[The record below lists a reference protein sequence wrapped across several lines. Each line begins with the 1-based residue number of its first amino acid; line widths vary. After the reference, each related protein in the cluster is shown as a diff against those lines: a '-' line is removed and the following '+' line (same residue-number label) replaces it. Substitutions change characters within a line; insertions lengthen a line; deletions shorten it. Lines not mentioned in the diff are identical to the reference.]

1 MAQVTTKPVSGL
13 PLRLE
18 VDTGTH
24 KFICDQPVSD
34 GGSGGG
40 PNPKD
45 LLAASL
51 ATCTAQTILINKP
64 KRKWDIQELAVTVS
78 ITYPNGASA
87 DSDITENIEVKGNLS
102 QPELDAIKRTAE
114 RCPVYKLIFGTK
126 TINAKVTKV

>member
-1 MAQVTTKPVSGL
+1 MAQVTTKPVSGH
-13 PLRLE
+13 PLQLE
-18 VDTGTH
+18 ADTGTH
-24 KFICDQPVSD
+24 KIICDQPIAQ

-78 ITYPNGASA
+78 ITYPSGAAA
-87 DSDITENIEVKGNLS
+87 DPDISENIEVKGNLS
-102 QPELDAIKRTAE
+102 QAELDAIKRTAE
-114 RCPVYKLIFGTK
+114 RCPVYKLMFGAK
-126 TINAKVTKV
+126 TFNAKVTKV